1 MLFCLS
7 CCSLLSVGLV
17 TTSIS
22 TSLKA
27 CLVNLLFSSVGQER
41 WMFKEYSA
49 ASSVLKIAVRCRD
62 SSRSSE
68 LLWVSD
74 DQVDTGVG

>member
-7 CCSLLSVGLV
+7 CRSLLSVGLV

-27 CLVNLLFSSVGQER
+27 CLVNILFSSVGQER
-41 WMFKEYSA
+41 RVFKEYSA
-49 ASSVLKIAVRCRD
+49 ASSVLKIAVGGRD
-62 SSRSSE
+62 SSRY
-68 LLWVSD
+68 
-74 DQVDTGVG
+74 